1 MSFCHKKKQ
10 EPRDKNQDKM
20 GRHNF
25 KKMKIWQEGM
35 NLVQVTYKMVRT
47 FPEIEKYNLVTQLI
61 RCAVSI
67 PSNIAEGTSK
77 KTDKHFSQ
85 YLDSS
90 LGSAFEW
97 ETQLIVAY
105 NEKYISE
112 KHFQELET
120 KIQDLQKMISGFID
134 GLDKKS

>member
-1 MSFCHKKKQ
+1 
-10 EPRDKNQDKM
+10 
-20 GRHNF
+20 
-25 KKMKIWQEGM
+25 MKIWQEGM
-35 NLVQVTYKMVRT
+35 NLVQITYKMVKT
-47 FPEIEKYNLVTQLI
+47 FPDIEKYNLVTQLI

-85 YLDSS
+85 FSDSR

-105 NEKYISE
+105 NEKYINE
-112 KHFQELET
+112 HQFRQLET
-120 KIQDLQKMISGFID
+120 KIQELQKMISGFID